1 MSKYEPNWVFNLTLQ
16 IAVVVCLGILATALA
31 MNVAPL
37 TALWRSSL
45 AFVTFVLLG
54 RAISL
59 IWQVPEPVEVPV
71 EVETQETDE
80 TAPPTEN
87 RLS

>member
-1 MSKYEPNWVFNLTLQ
+1 MSKYQPNWIFNLTLQ
-16 IAVVVCLGILATALA
+16 IAVVVCLGILALALV
-31 MNVAPL
+31 MDVTPL

-71 EVETQETDE
+71 EAQTEMTDDTSQPAE
-80 TAPPTEN
+80 DK
-87 RLS
+87 LS